1 MPVSTG
7 NIPSIQ
13 STIQDSVDP
22 FNVVIGDIT
31 NTCKSNKA
39 QSDKTAGDALVNV
52 MIQTG
57 HALESIAELSQALP
71 PIVADMVSLTAQVNA
86 KLLPYENEVRDAI
99 NEQNQIASSNNWYA
113 NAINTAETEISDA
126 QTVIDGLDT
135 ESETYD
141 DDVAAQQ
148 AIIDDRNNQITVYN
162 NELGILNGP
171 YATDWEEHREYHQ
184 DIVDDI
190 ISIFNRYMDP
200 IKAAFSRAD
209 TNVDYAENN
218 VTTASNNLLDAASN
232 IAKNIAK
239 TADKRSIQ
247 RVREVA
253 SRTSIQQRSA
263 SRSNDAKPPIAP
275 VPRPEGTAEPFIAK
289 DGVLTYTSGKDAEN
303 DIAANKYPNER
314 LIRIND
320 PADGVLNPPAL
331 TTEIN
336 IDYIEGIYQTYFAR
350 SLAEY
355 ERNFWLSS
363 IEDGTWENDYLK
375 EWVAIEVAIDRNPT
389 SKILSY
395 ATSRELPW
403 NKLRESVSPTV
414 LEAQIEKD
422 WENYVIYIYQIYLGR
437 LPTRDD
443 LIAARDERLVL
454 EQEAKDEAEDD
465 GEGKLTEYVWQN
477 WSKNIRQSIAE
488 TNFEPLINSVFR
500 QLFNRQT
507 TADELNYWQN
517 EVLNKSVYPS
527 YEIATNFPPFLIRED
542 EVSEIEYN
550 DPEYFENIVLDD
562 YMQTAYE
569 EIENELVFTTK
580 AEEDLEA
587 FIGQLYKKY
596 FSRDADSAGLAYW
609 LDLLRQSQDPTQVRI
624 DLINGAQGSD
634 RDAYTR
640 YLYNKIFKR
649 DPAPAA
655 VTYWNQQIS
664 QGVIG
669 SRSELEEYLIAGAQS
684 TDIQKADEYI
694 RSLTLTSL
702 IQTTFVTVSQDGLN
716 EIYLRLFDR
725 VARTDEYEYWSAW
738 MASSIDRQSR
748 AALEKQIIR
757 AARARYQIQ
766 GGEDDYTDVA
776 LFTPADYRN
785 FLVKYNGLQIA
796 SLKDNELI
804 VVEGTKWLRVIEWED
819 QWFET
824 TGELVDLET
833 RYDVINYVKG
843 ERQDPPSYSAV
854 DVPGVG
860 RPTGDYAEPGQAS
873 LKTKLRLYNR
883 FTGRPLLNGR
893 YSVGSIGNSV
903 TDRIAGALAHE
914 KRFQTDTKRWQDAL
928 PNLQA
933 KVANSIKATAG
944 MGGFDK
950 EKLDRKKELQEVLKV
965 YKNGVENAET
975 ALEYHKFDSGKIVAD
990 ITSPATE
997 ATAVTAKSLIVSAR
1011 SRVAFAFRLILDRLA
1026 QNVPGLLN
1034 LIKRNELP
1042 IRSKPS
1048 PDITEGARITSYYT

>member
-1 MPVSTG
+1 MPVSVG
-7 NIPSIQ
+7 NIPSIKE
-13 STIQDSVDP
+13 TIQASVDP
-22 FNVVIGDIT
+22 FNVVIGDIA

-39 QSDKTAGDALVNV
+39 QSDQTAGKALVRV
-52 MIQTG
+52 IDQTG
-57 HALESIAELSQALP
+57 PALENIAELSQALP
-71 PIVADMVSLTAQVNA
+71 PIVADMISLTAQVNA
-86 KLLPYENEVRDAI
+86 KLRPYEQEVDDAE
-99 NEQNQIASSNNWYA
+99 NEQIQIASSNNWYN
-113 NAINTAETEISDA
+113 NAITTKETAISDA

-148 AIIDDRNNQITVYN
+148 AIIDESNNDITVYN
-162 NELGILNGP
+162 VELGILNGP
-171 YATDWEEHREYHQ
+171 YATDWEDHRAYHQ
-184 DIVDDI
+184 AIVDDI
-190 ISIFNRYMDP
+190 ISIFDRYMNP
-200 IKAAFSRAD
+200 IKDAFSRAD
-209 TNVDYAENN
+209 ERVDYAENN
-218 VTTASNNLLDAASN
+218 VSTASNNLLDAASN

-247 RVREVA
+247 KVKNVA
-253 SRTSIQQRSA
+253 FRTSIQQRSA
-263 SRSNDAKPPIAP
+263 SRSNDAKPPP
-275 VPRPEGTAEPFIAK
+275 TEVPRPEETAEPFIAK
-289 DGVLTYTSGKDAEN
+289 DGVLTYTNGQDAEN

-314 LIRIND
+314 LIRINE
-320 PADGVLNPPAL
+320 PLGELFYPPTL
-331 TTEIN
+331 PTEIN

-363 IEDGTWENDYLK
+363 IEDKTFEFTRENEK
-375 EWVAIEVAIDRNPT
+375 IWVEIYVAADRNPT

-395 ATSRELPW
+395 ATSRELYW
-403 NKLRESVSPTV
+403 NKLRESVAPTV

-454 EQEAKDEAEDD
+454 EQEAKDEAENG
-465 GEGKLTEYVWQN
+465 GEGTLTEYVWQN
-477 WSKNIRQSIAE
+477 WAKNIRQSIAE

-517 EVLNKSVYPS
+517 EVLNKFVYPS
-527 YEIATNFPPFLIRED
+527 YEVATFRSMIFGE

-550 DPEYFENIVLDD
+550 DPEYFENLVLDD
-562 YMQTAYE
+562 YMQTAFE
-569 EIENELVFTTK
+569 EIENNLVFTTK

-596 FSRDADSAGLAYW
+596 FSRDADPAGLAYW
-609 LDLLRQSQDPTQVRI
+609 LDLLRQSQDPTQARI

-634 RDAYTR
+634 RDAYIR

-655 VTYWNQQIS
+655 ITYWNQQIS

-684 TDIQKADEYI
+684 TDKQKADDYI
-694 RSLTLTSL
+694 RSLTVTST
-702 IQTTFVTVSQDGLN
+702 IQTTFVTISQDSLN

-725 VARTDEYEYWSAW
+725 VARTDEYEYWSSF
-738 MASSIDRQSR
+738 MASSIDMQSR
-748 AALEKQIIR
+748 DALEKQIIR
-757 AARARYQIQ
+757 SARVKYQVPDFVL
-766 GGEDDYTDVA
+766 GPDTE

-796 SLKDNELI
+796 SLKENELI

-819 QWFET
+819 QWFEK
-824 TGELVDLET
+824 TGEIVDLET
-833 RYDVINYVKG
+833 RYDVINYVIG
-843 ERQDPPSYSAV
+843 ERQDPPSYTAE

-860 RPTGDYAEPGQAS
+860 RPTGEYAEPGQAS
-873 LKTKLRLYNR
+873 LKTKLRLFNR
-883 FTGRPLLNGR
+883 FTGFPLLNGR
-893 YSVGSIGNSV
+893 YTVGSIGNDV

-914 KRFQTDTKRWQDAL
+914 ERFQTDTKNWQDAL

-933 KVANSIKATAG
+933 KVANSVKATAG

-965 YKNGVENAET
+965 YKNGVKNAET

-997 ATAVTAKSLIVSAR
+997 ATAVTARSLVLSAKANLKYAFEIILY
-1011 SRVAFAFRLILDRLA
+1011 RVN

-1048 PDITEGARITSYYT
+1048 PDITQGARITSYYS